1 MRKPVMRNR
10 PTSSGLLVAVFVQS
24 GNATIN
30 GNTVTL
36 TGTGYVTLAAD
47 QGGNQYFNPAPEV
60 TTTFF
65 VQ

>member
-1 MRKPVMRNR
+1 V
-10 PTSSGLLVAVFVQS
+10 TVTVQL
-24 GNATIN
+24 GNATIS
-30 GNTVTL
+30 GNTETL

-47 QGGNQYFNPAPEV
+47 QGCNQYFNPAPEV